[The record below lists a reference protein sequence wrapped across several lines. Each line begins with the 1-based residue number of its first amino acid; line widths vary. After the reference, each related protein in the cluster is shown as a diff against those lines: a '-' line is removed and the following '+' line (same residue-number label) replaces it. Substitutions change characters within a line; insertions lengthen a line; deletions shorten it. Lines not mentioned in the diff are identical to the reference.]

1 MKILDVYPKDVYVQL
16 EVSLKELKMLKS
28 YIENSLPVYAR
39 VHEEFEEEQFL
50 EHNFLPAAKDV
61 IEQMEKFSK

>member
-1 MKILDVYPKDVYVQL
+1 MKIVDAYPKDVHVQI
-16 EVSLKELKMLKS
+16 EMPLKELKMLKT

-50 EHNFLPAAKDV
+50 EHNFIPEAKSV
-61 IEQMEKFSK
+61 IEYAEKFSK

>member
-1 MKILDVYPKDVYVQL
+1 MKTIDVYPKDVHVHL
-16 EVSLKELKMLKS
+16 EISLKELKMLRT

-50 EHNFLPAAKDV
+50 EHNFLPETKNV
-61 IEQMEKFSK
+61 IEYAEKFSK